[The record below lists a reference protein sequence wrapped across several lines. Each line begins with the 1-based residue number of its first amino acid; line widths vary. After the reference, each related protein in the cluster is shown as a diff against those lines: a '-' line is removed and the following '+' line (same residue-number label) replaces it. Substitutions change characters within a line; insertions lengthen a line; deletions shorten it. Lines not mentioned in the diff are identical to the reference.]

1 MLIKIDEI
9 SSYTLIL
16 LELAF
21 VPPLLP
27 SLSLALP
34 LLTVSEQIPYQMI
47 HLHPHSTSK
56 NRNLLIVP
64 HSVRCEVQ
72 ICSLQVHRDFLR
84 FRHELLQF
92 SKRRHGFL
100 KHPRC

>member
-1 MLIKIDEI
+1 MMLIKIDEI

-34 LLTVSEQIPYQMI
+34 LLTVSENSPFLAQG
-47 HLHPHSTSK
+47 SA
-56 NRNLLIVP
+56 LI
-64 HSVRCEVQ
+64 
-72 ICSLQVHRDFLR
+72 I
-84 FRHELLQF
+84 
-92 SKRRHGFL
+92 
-100 KHPRC
+100 